1 MANAIQLLYL
11 INNAYAQTFSANVIT
26 PILYDESQSS
36 TENDPVS
43 SQYFSTLLPYTFY
56 EFTSE
61 VTVLQQCIA
70 FTTLTITI
78 GTTTTGLR
86 TSFIQYFPYRGL
98 GWITIAAH
106 SVNGSASDGSTQK
119 TTSCQVV
126 RRFSQGDKIRTCAMT
141 TVTTTLSPSQ
151 NVNTGATLPKF
162 TIVRAVI

>member
-11 INNAYAQTFSANVIT
+11 VNNAYAQPFTGNVIT
-26 PILYDESQSS
+26 PILYDFSYSS
-36 TENDPVS
+36 TEFEPVS
-43 SQYFSTLLPYTFY
+43 SQYFSTTIAPA
-56 EFTSE
+56 SE

-86 TSFIQYFPYRGL
+86 TSFIQYFPYEGL

-106 SVNGSASDGSTQK
+106 SVNSSASDGSAQK

-141 TVTTTLSPSQ
+141 TVAGTTTLSPSQ